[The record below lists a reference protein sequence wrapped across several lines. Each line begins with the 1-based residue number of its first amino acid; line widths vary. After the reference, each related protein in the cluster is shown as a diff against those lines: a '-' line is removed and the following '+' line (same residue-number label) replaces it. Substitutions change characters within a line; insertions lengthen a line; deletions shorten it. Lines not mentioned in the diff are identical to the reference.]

1 MGEAC
6 LVAFFCLMLGRKD
19 RTYNTKAKPPM
30 CGRLTR
36 GSMSVR
42 LSYLNLAFFCLLF
55 VLFFLLEFKCKFFL
69 FRVLQSLRSIDPF
82 WCVPLGMC
90 GGITPTKVFFFQCS
104 SQHDPVGISG
114 GVREVVG
121 VLETP
126 TTHTPRRR
134 FSEVWHGQ
142 ATPY

>member
-42 LSYLNLAFFCLLF
+42 LSYLNLAFF
-55 VLFFLLEFKCKFFL
+55 VFFL
-69 FRVLQSLRSIDPF
+69 FCFFYWNLNAS
-82 WCVPLGMC
+82 
-90 GGITPTKVFFFQCS
+90 FFF
-104 SQHDPVGISG
+104 SG
-114 GVREVVG
+114 S
-121 VLETP
+121 
-126 TTHTPRRR
+126 
-134 FSEVWHGQ
+134 FSRSGQ
-142 ATPY
+142 SILFGAFLYVCAGE